1 MTWESI
7 EQIREANARTGQHWF
22 DPSTLRFFN
31 SRIGSTIYGGRYF
44 VTSEQ
49 GPGMPRMWSV
59 REAAPDGTISTCFE
73 FNEFPSRE
81 AAVRAAQSLTRS
93 N

>member
-1 MTWESI
+1 MTWQSI
-7 EQIREANARTGQHWF
+7 EQIKEANARTGQHWF

-49 GPGMPRMWSV
+49 GPSMPRMWSV